1 MQKRSGNESDLWHQ
15 PQFFGAEM
23 TSYYLWGAPK
33 SIWVGFD
40 WKKIDINQADP
51 YLVWAD
57 ARGTLPADLDRISVL
72 VELTTNQTIDKLPN
86 LSGPGPKH
94 IVEVSSLYPGTKGSG
109 LSVRYCTMQVRPSFF
124 SSLVDCGVARYA
136 IGWPRIPVAAQDKS
150 IDLTWETVT
159 RKPVIAVI
167 DDGLPFLHDAFRY
180 RDPAKK
186 ERSRVMWFKSLDK
199 KFDVELS
206 STKIES
212 YLSTPEAAV
221 YKSLGYARVA
231 SDVSHGAHVM
241 GTAAGKN
248 GSGFAREL
256 PVIAVQLPAR
266 TVVDS
271 SGGSL
276 AVHAADALRYVL
288 NQVPPNRPVVACMSY
303 GIHAGPH
310 DGSSLLECAMDEMLT
325 QRQNA
330 AVVIPAG
337 NNYLARG
344 HARVELIPG
353 TRQTLI
359 WRIHPDGLTDSF
371 CEIWFDEFTEDGAR
385 SPSFELALTPPF
397 AKEQTHSKP
406 GVFALYKK
414 KSPNVPIASVV
425 VQKLQRHGRAR
436 WSVLMSVASTVG
448 ADAAPHGMWEI
459 KIKNCLVK
467 NPLAL
472 NAWIERNG
480 PVFGGNSGGLQSYF
494 EDTPASAVTGEG
506 TLNGIATGSETFVV
520 GAYVEA
526 TDEMSSYSASG
537 ANYFTDRTTQPLCS
551 AVGDVDADGRGVQGA
566 GTLSGTHCW
575 LSGTSVAAA
584 HATRKIADIWASNPT
599 MDRSAVKALLV
610 KNFPPNVSADF
621 RQGAGKLPR

>member
-1 MQKRSGNESDLWHQ
+1 MRKRSGNESDLWHQ

-33 SIWVGFD
+33 SPWVGFD
-40 WKKIDINQADP
+40 WKRVDINQADP

-57 ARGTLPADLDRISVL
+57 ARGALPADLDRISVL
-72 VELTTNQTIDKLPN
+72 VELTTTQTIHKLRK
-86 LSGPGPKH
+86 LAGSSPKD
-94 IVEVSSLYPGTKGSG
+94 IAEVSSLYPGSKGSG
-109 LSVRYCTMQVRPSFF
+109 VSIRYCTMQVRPSFF
-124 SSLVDCGVARYA
+124 SDPAKSGVVRYA
-136 IGWPRIPVAAQDKS
+136 IGWPRIPIANEKALGENIQW
-150 IDLTWETVT
+150 IDNS
-159 RKPVIAVI
+159 PVIAVI
-167 DDGLPFLHDAFRY
+167 DDGLPFLNEAFRY
-180 RDPAKK
+180 WDAASK

-199 KFDVELS
+199 NFKVELS
-206 STKIES
+206 RTKIEK
-212 YLSTPEAAV
+212 YLTTSEEKT

-231 SDVSHGAHVM
+231 ADASHGAHVM
-241 GTAAGKN
+241 DTAAGKN

-256 PVIAVQLPAR
+256 PVIAVQLPTR

-353 TRQTLI
+353 TTQTLI

-371 CEIWFDEFTEDGAR
+371 CEIWFDEFTEDGAK

-397 AKEQTHSKP
+397 AKEQTYSKP

-414 KSPNVPIASVV
+414 KSPNVPIASIV
-425 VQKLQRHGRAR
+425 VQKLQRDGRVR

-467 NPLAL
+467 KPLAL

-537 ANYFTDRTTQPLCS
+537 ASYFTGRTTQPLCS

-584 HATRKIADIWASNPT
+584 HATRKIADIWALNPT

-610 KNFPPNVSADF
+610 KNFPPNISADF